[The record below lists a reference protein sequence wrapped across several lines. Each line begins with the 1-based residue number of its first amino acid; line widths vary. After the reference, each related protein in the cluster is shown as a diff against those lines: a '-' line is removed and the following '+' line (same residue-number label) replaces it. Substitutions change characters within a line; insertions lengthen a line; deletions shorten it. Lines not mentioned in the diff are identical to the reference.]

1 MTKRISW
8 DPISSMESYFTDG
21 TMHITDV
28 EGYDHMLFLLAMC
41 APFTFKEWKPV
52 AILATAF
59 TVGHSISL
67 ALAALDVIRFSSGLI
82 EFLIPVTILATAIF
96 NWRATASGS
105 VSVYRY
111 AASALF
117 GIIHGM
123 GFSSFFRMISNEG
136 EGFIGQLFLFNLG
149 VEAGQLLILT
159 AILSIIAVFTVAIPS
174 VKQKMPKVLAG
185 LSFLLALVLAI
196 EKFPG

>member
-1 MTKRISW
+1 MVGN
-8 DPISSMESYFTDG
+8 YFLDG
-21 TMHITDV
+21 IMHITDV

-96 NWRATASGS
+96 NWRATTS

-111 AASALF
+111 ASAALF

-174 VKQKMPKVLAG
+174 AKEKMPKILAG